1 MAKVLAVMEPMA
13 VGAIMAPATRAGYP
27 SPTWSMSGMRNG
39 TQPVPRRDRIFP
51 PMPTEKVRVRK
62 TDSLISGEGCRR
74 AWRMYSPSRA
84 MPLMSS
90 TGGRKSGPTLSPK
103 TSRPLEKETRLRPN
117 RKKPIQSKG
126 RRGAVKSG
134 MMW

>member
-1 MAKVLAVMEPMA
+1 
-13 VGAIMAPATRAGYP
+13 
-27 SPTWSMSGMRNG
+27 MRNG
-39 TQPVPRRDRIFP
+39 TQPVPRRTRIFP

-90 TGGRKSGPTLSPK
+90 TEGEIGADPVAEDFKAAGKGNEAQAEQEKSPS
-103 TSRPLEKETRLRPN
+103 S
-117 RKKPIQSKG
+117 
-126 RRGAVKSG
+126 RRGGAEP
-134 MMW
+134 